1 VQEAQQPPPSVAQQP
16 APAVVNPAA
25 VAASPSGADP
35 SGQARQV
42 EPGRVERAAANSG
55 LIVGETK
62 TTASTGDQTYKT
74 EFVKVYQD
82 AGVVG
87 MAMLT
92 LLVLCVLLGLF
103 CSRLIK
109 MYTALTESRDNLETA
124 RTVAIEKL
132 TTSMVLLRG
141 ETNAVVQELRREHES
156 ALAKMVELASGQREQ
171 ASALDRY
178 AERAQRANDQLE
190 RVYEV
195 TRTIP
200 EAIEK
205 DRARSERIEQM
216 LQNRAVGDSR

>member
-132 TTSMVLLRG
+132 TTSMVLLR
-141 ETNAVVQELRREHES
+141 REHES